1 MIDRVNVLIHVHL
14 YMHIQSTCTCTL
26 YIANQ
31 PLSIITVYKLITYM
45 YTVIRTYKTP
55 KCYIHIYMYT
65 YMYLP
70 TKLLGSTSTRTQC
83 DTIDTTPGLEARLE
97 IFRKSEVTSV
107 LPFLRLLL
115 PPASDSELE
124 PSLDELPLLLL
135 LLELLLEL

>member
-1 MIDRVNVLIHVHL
+1 MLVHVYTVYAHVHV
-14 YMHIQSTCTCTL
+14 YTCICT
-26 YIANQ
+26 
-31 PLSIITVYKLITYM
+31 
-45 YTVIRTYKTP
+45 RTHVHVSPNKAIG
-55 KCYIHIYMYT
+55 KHIYT
-65 YMYLP
+65 YNVHVHAYI
-70 TKLLGSTSTRTQC
+70 TQC